1 MRYNHVRRHL
11 LLILFIILSISET
24 SAQYDVSFGHYWAME
39 PSFNPATAGK
49 DAKLNVAVAYALQM
63 AGFEHNPNTMYAG
76 ADMPFYVLGAYHGVG
91 LQFMNDAIGAF
102 THKRFGLQYAFMR
115 HLLGGKISIGA
126 QATMISENLDGS
138 KLDLADP
145 TDPAFTTSSV
155 NGSGFDL
162 SLGLYYQHRNWYV
175 GLSAL
180 HLNSPKVE
188 LGETNELN
196 ISPTYYFTGGYNI
209 RLTNPFLTIQTS
221 VLGRTDGVA
230 FRGDVTARLKY
241 EHEKRVM
248 YVGVSYS
255 PTNSVTVML
264 GGKFHGI
271 HIGYS
276 YEMYT
281 SAISIGNGSHEIF
294 VGYQT
299 DLNLYKK
306 EKNLHK
312 SVRIL

>member
-1 MRYNHVRRHL
+1 
-11 LLILFIILSISET
+11 
-24 SAQYDVSFGHYWAME
+24 
-39 PSFNPATAGK
+39 
-49 DAKLNVAVAYALQM
+49 
-63 AGFEHNPNTMYAG
+63 MYAG

-209 RLTNPFLTIQTS
+209 RLTHPFLTIQTS

-264 GGKFHGI
+264 GGNFHGI